1 VEEQQRGVRSMMS
14 APITADIEIPWYANP
29 SIRLLI
35 FTLFGQAHDFF
46 VYPHDP
52 LSEPKAGMIF
62 IG

>member
-1 VEEQQRGVRSMMS
+1 MMS